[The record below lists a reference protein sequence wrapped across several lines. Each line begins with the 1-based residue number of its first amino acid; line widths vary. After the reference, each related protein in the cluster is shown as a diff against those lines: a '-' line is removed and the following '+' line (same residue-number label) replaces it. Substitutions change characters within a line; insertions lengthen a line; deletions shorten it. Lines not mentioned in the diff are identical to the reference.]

1 MVAINVLIPN
11 IRPSLED
18 LKVTLYNTIDK
29 MMSRGM
35 HPNAPITASMSP
47 KKGNIAA
54 RVVAM
59 AMDNDQKTNLGR
71 TFTNRKRAVSY
82 KRANTLVIKRTQVG
96 KRGFPSTIK
105 LTRTVAWALLPNS
118 QYPDTATLKKVVIT
132 TA

>member
-1 MVAINVLIPN
+1 LASSTICLIEDIAPNTPDAENMVAINVLIPN

-59 AMDNDQKTNLGR
+59 VMDNDQKTNLGR
-71 TFTNRKRAVSY
+71 TFTNRKFSTFCAPAHHLWVVS
-82 KRANTLVIKRTQVG
+82 
-96 KRGFPSTIK
+96 
-105 LTRTVAWALLPNS
+105 
-118 QYPDTATLKKVVIT
+118 
-132 TA
+132 